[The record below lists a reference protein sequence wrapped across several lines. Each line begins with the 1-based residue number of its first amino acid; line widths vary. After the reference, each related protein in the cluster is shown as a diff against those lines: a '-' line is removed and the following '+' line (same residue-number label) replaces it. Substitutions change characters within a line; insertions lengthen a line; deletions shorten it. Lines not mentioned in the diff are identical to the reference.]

1 MSVDRTT
8 FLAEFPEFTNI
19 APTAIDRRLAQSTL
33 ALNSDKLGMWY
44 DELCFLWSAHYL
56 YLRFDV
62 GTGLDTNGLNDQE
75 NQGVTTSQSASTNGL
90 SSSTSVTSL
99 VSGENVIN
107 ADFARTQYGLEF
119 LSLLRQALPPAML
132 CS

>member
-1 MSVDRTT
+1 MSVDSAT
-8 FLAEFPEFTNI
+8 FLAEFPEFANV
-19 APTAIDRRLAQSTL
+19 ALTAVDRRLTQSTI
-33 ALNSDKLGMWY
+33 ALNSGKLGMWY
-44 DELCFLWSAHYL
+44 EDLCFLWSAHYL
-56 YLRFDV
+56 YLRFDI
-62 GTGLDTNGLNDQE
+62 GSGLDANGMNDQE
-75 NQGVTTSQSASTNGL
+75 NQGVTNSQSASTSGL
-90 SSSTSVTSL
+90 SSSSSVTAL